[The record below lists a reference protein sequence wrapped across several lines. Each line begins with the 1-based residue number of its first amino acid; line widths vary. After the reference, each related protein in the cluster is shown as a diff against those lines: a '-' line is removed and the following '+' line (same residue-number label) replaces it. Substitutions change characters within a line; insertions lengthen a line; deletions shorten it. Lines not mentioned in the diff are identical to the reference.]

1 MEVVIMMGW
10 IVKMLLKIMKPFAK
24 VMIWQAI
31 FDYLGTAL
39 EEDTTA
45 EEPTEPAEVEEPT
58 E

>member
-1 MEVVIMMGW
+1 MMGW